1 MQTAFFIDKGGNM
14 NQEYI
19 DIEIKNSTKI
29 MAEYVKGALKI
40 EVDIVNRFCEK
51 KIFGNFYKV
60 FLKSAFLYFNE
71 RIALYP
77 EISFESVINQIYE
90 RVENIPMRILI
101 EDIHSEKDDHRLV
114 GENSYEEYE
123 YYQRN
128 VLNNDEYIGNLCN
141 QYPVMED
148 LILYQIYQFVEY
160 LYEIQNALKMDK
172 EIIQKKF
179 CNNEKFNRVSDIMMN
194 LSDPHRKGKTVAK
207 IDLDNG
213 YSIIYKPH
221 NLRKEI
227 FMNEIYQVFM
237 ENSSFR
243 FEILEV
249 IDREAYGWE
258 KYIETKECDTE
269 DGVKRYFERM
279 GFLLFICYLFG
290 ATDIHCENIIASG
303 EFPILID
310 LETIPG
316 VVLQKLPRTAEE
328 CVDRKISNSVMR
340 TGILPTM
347 VWGKNG
353 EGVIVSALG
362 NSTKMKTPFK
372 LPYVINE
379 FSSDIQVVYAQKD
392 ISIKGSLPVFQGNII
407 GSVAYSDQICYG
419 FEEAYRLYMHL
430 QMKLEPMIKNMLE
443 QKGRFIF
450 RHTQQYSMYLNI
462 SFYPQFLKSWNDRH
476 YFFENLN
483 EHKEYIELYQYEKM
497 ALIKMNIPI
506 FEIDVKNGNI
516 YNGELKRYA
525 LKNFTIDKDY
535 FEMHHL
541 CESDL
546 VYQKK
551 CIKLSLDMLMER
563 RLPEIPIDKEQKDMI
578 CKEKI
583 VTTIADYICSS
594 AVVFKEDISWDNI
607 IFYDNNTWKL
617 APIGLNL
624 YDGVGGIAIF
634 LASVNRKYPS
644 EQYEKTL
651 KLIQSKLFHYTDGNG
666 FSVKN
671 LRTKD
676 SGILNGEGSI
686 IYTYLLLYKI
696 TGDRK
701 FLFYAEKHFF
711 KYEEIVMQCEN
722 PDYLSGSAGAII
734 VLIKL
739 YTETNNRKYLDAA
752 QILGENIWKM
762 AKKQKEGYGIVR
774 DDNIPPLAGM
784 SHGTSGYI
792 MAYAYLYEKI
802 PSMEYYERIMALLI
816 YENSLFDQK
825 TGNWRDFRKVE
836 VDKNTMAWCHG
847 APGIALARLKLSN
860 IEVFKDKREIEADI
874 VKCLHAFESSRK
886 NDSLCLCHGLSGN
899 NWIEKKILDTCS
911 INNGKMNSDDLIH
924 IVNRVG
930 FFSGMSHRERYNVSL
945 MTGLTGIGIFLNDE
959 RLCEEIFL

>member
-1 MQTAFFIDKGGNM
+1 M
-14 NQEYI
+14 NQKYQS
-19 DIEIKNSTKI
+19 IEVKNSTKI
-29 MAEYVKGALKI
+29 MKEYVKSALKI
-40 EVDIVNRFCEK
+40 EVDMINVFCK
-51 KIFGNFYKV
+51 KKLFGNFYKV
-60 FLKSAFLYFNE
+60 FLKVAFLYFNE

-77 EISFESVINQIYE
+77 EISFESVLNQIYE

-101 EDIHSEKDDHRLV
+101 SDIHNEKDAHRLM

-123 YYQRN
+123 YYQMN
-128 VLNNDEYIGNLCN
+128 VLGNDEYVRELCN
-141 QYPVMED
+141 QYPVMEE
-148 LILYQIYQFVEY
+148 LILFQIYQFVEY
-160 LYEIQNALKMDK
+160 ICEIQNALKTDK
-172 EIIQKKF
+172 EIIQKSF
-179 CNNEKFNRVSDIMMN
+179 CNDEEFNRVSNIRMN

-213 YSIIYKPH
+213 YNIIYKPH
-221 NLRKEI
+221 SLQKEML
-227 FMNEIYQVFM
+227 MNEIYQMFM
-237 ENSSFR
+237 ENSSFQ
-243 FEILEV
+243 FENLEV
-249 IDREAYGWE
+249 IDRETYGWE

-269 DGVKRYFERM
+269 DGVRLYFERM

-316 VVLQKLPRTAEE
+316 VVWQEASCTVEAY
-328 CVDRKISNSVMR
+328 VDKKISNSVMR

-379 FSSDIQVVYAQKD
+379 FSSDIQVAYMQKD
-392 ISIKGSLPVFQGNII
+392 ISIKESLPVFQGNII
-407 GSVAYSDQICYG
+407 GAAPYSDQICYG

-430 QMKLEPMIKNMLE
+430 QTKLEPMIKNMLE

-462 SFYPQFLKSWNDRH
+462 SFYPQFLKSWDDRH
-476 YFFENLN
+476 HFFENLN
-483 EHKEYIELYQYEKM
+483 EHNEYIELYQYEKG
-497 ALIKMNIPI
+497 ALIKMDIPI

-516 YNGELKRYA
+516 SNGESKKYA
-525 LKNFTIDKDY
+525 LKNFTIDKGY

-551 CIKLSLDMLMER
+551 CIKLSLDMLTER
-563 RLPEIPIDKEQKDMI
+563 RLPEIPIDKEQEDMI

-594 AVVFKEDISWDNI
+594 AVVFKDNISWDNI

-617 APIGLNL
+617 APIGLDL

-634 LASVNRKYPS
+634 LASVNRTHPS
-644 EQYEKTL
+644 ELYEKTL
-651 KLIQSKLFHYTDGNG
+651 KLVQNKLFNYTDGNG
-666 FSVKN
+666 IYVQN

-676 SGILNGEGSI
+676 SGILKGEGSI
-686 IYTYLLLYKI
+686 IYTYIILYKI
-696 TGDRK
+696 TKDK
-701 FLFYAEKHFF
+701 KYLFYAEKHFSEF
-711 KYEEIVMQCEN
+711 EKIILQCKN
-722 PDYLSGSAGAII
+722 PDYLSGNAGAII
-734 VLIKL
+734 VLVKL
-739 YTETNNRKYLDAA
+739 YAETNNRKYLGVAE
-752 QILGENIWKM
+752 ILGENIWKM

-774 DDNIPPLAGM
+774 EDDNYPPLAGM

-802 PSMEYYERIMALLI
+802 PRTKYYERIKALLT
-816 YENSLFDQK
+816 YENSLFDWEIE
-825 TGNWRDFRKVE
+825 NWADLRKRE
-836 VDKNTMAWCHG
+836 KGKSGIAWCHG
-847 APGIALARLKLSN
+847 APGIALARLKLSS
-860 IEVFKDKREIEADI
+860 IELFRNVREVEVDIDKCRYALE
-874 VKCLHAFESSRK
+874 FNRK
-886 NDSLCLCHGLSGN
+886 NDSICLCHGLAGN
-899 NWIEKKILDTCS
+899 YWIKKYIFQTKG
-911 INNGKMNSDDLIH
+911 INNEQEIQKDLVEI
-924 IVNRVG
+924 INRVEN
-930 FFSGMSHRERYNVSL
+930 FTVMLPREQYNVSL
-945 MTGLTGIGIFLNDE
+945 MTGITGIGMLLNDE
-959 RLCEEIFL
+959 AKCREIFT